1 MKTLDISAAPHGI
14 AFWTQ
19 VHDGGV
25 KLRLTDGSVQRIE
38 AARRTVADIIAKGGA
53 LYGINTGSGRLA
65 GNIIPDEDVLILQ
78 RNLVVS
84 HAIGSGPPLSEAETR
99 LVMAMKIAALAQ
111 GHSGVRVELVTL
123 MIEMF
128 NSGLLPVIPAQ
139 GSVGASGDLT
149 PLSHVAAAMIGVGAI
164 CLDGEPMPAADAL
177 AEAGLE
183 PLVLQPKEGM
193 ALLNGTQVSTS
204 LALTALIGA
213 RQSLDSAVVTGALS
227 TEALLGSVI
236 PFDDRIHQIRRQPG
250 QIEIARRLRA
260 LLQGSGFRDKAL
272 TDGRVQDPYCLRCQ
286 PQVYGACL
294 DLLDQ
299 VTATLEREADAV
311 TDNPL
316 IFPETGEILSGGNF
330 HAEPVAF
337 AADMIAIAIC
347 EVGSLSERRLAMMI
361 DESLS
366 GLPPFLT
373 DEPGVSTGFMSG
385 QITAAAMVAENRQKA
400 HPASVDSVPTVAN
413 YEDHVSMATHGARR
427 LGAMIETL
435 NNILAVEL
443 LAAVEGCEHRGLTLG
458 KPLDEVVALV
468 RSKVARMNR
477 DRYFGPDFEAARA
490 MIKSGKVAGLCAE

>member
-1 MKTLDISAAPHGI
+1 MD
-14 AFWTQ
+14 FWAQ
-19 VHDGGV
+19 VHEGGV
-25 KLRLTDGSVQRIE
+25 ELRLSDAATARID

-65 GNIIPDEDVLILQ
+65 GRIIPDEDVLALQ

-84 HAIGSGPPLSEAETR
+84 HAIGSGPPLSKGETR

-111 GHSGVRVELVTL
+111 GHSGVRVELVERL
-123 MIEMF
+123 VEMF
-128 NSGLLPVIPAQ
+128 NRGLLPVIPSQ

-149 PLSHVAAAMIGVGAI
+149 PLAHVAAALIGVGEVRV
-164 CLDGEPMPAADAL
+164 GEDVLPAAEAL
-177 AEAGLE
+177 AQAGFAPLE
-183 PLVLQPKEGM
+183 FQPKEGM
-193 ALLNGTQVSTS
+193 ALLNGTQVSTA
-204 LALTALIGA
+204 LAISGLIGA
-213 RQSLDSAVVTGALS
+213 RGALDSAVVTGALS
-227 TEALLGSVI
+227 TEALLGQVTA
-236 PFDDRIHQIRRQPG
+236 FDPRIHAIRRQPG
-250 QIEIARRLRA
+250 QAEIARRLRA
-260 LLQGSGFRDKAL
+260 LLDGSGFRDKAREE
-272 TDGRVQDPYCLRCQ
+272 GRVQDPYCLRCQ

-299 VTATLEREADAV
+299 AAATLEREADAV

-316 IFPETGEILSGGNF
+316 VFPDTGEILSGGNF

-337 AADMIAIAIC
+337 AADIIAMAIC
-347 EVGSLSERRLAMMI
+347 EIGSLSERRLAMLI

-427 LGAMIETL
+427 LGAMVETL
-435 NNILAVEL
+435 HNILAVEL
-443 LAAVEGCEHRGLTLG
+443 LAAVEGCEHRGLALG
-458 KPLDEVVALV
+458 PPLDAVAALV
-468 RSKVARMNR
+468 RGRVARMNR
-477 DRYFGPDFEAARA
+477 DRHFGPDFNAARE
-490 MIKSGKVAGLCAE
+490 MIGSGAVAALCAKAVS